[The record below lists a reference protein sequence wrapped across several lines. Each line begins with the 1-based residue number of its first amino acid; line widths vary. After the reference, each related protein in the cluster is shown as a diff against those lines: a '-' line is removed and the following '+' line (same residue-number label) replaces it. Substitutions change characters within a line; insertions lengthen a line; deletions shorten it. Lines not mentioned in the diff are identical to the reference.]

1 MKGGGFDHL
10 KIPHTTNLQ
19 FSYGYYKDLDHIF
32 YDKRTI
38 PNSAAGYTF
47 FYSIIFFF
55 FFFLL

>member
-32 YDKRTI
+32 YENVQYPIQQTVAHSSI
-38 PNSAAGYTF
+38 QSF
-47 FYSIIFFF
+47 FC
-55 FFFLL
+55 LEC